1 MQSSSS
7 ALTRWLARSS
17 SLWFM
22 LYAVTASFCLYSC
35 AFAYRKTF
43 AVATFEGM
51 ELWGVDY
58 KVWLITSQVLGYMTS
73 KFIGIKYVSEATA
86 NRRGPAILLMIA
98 IAMAAL
104 FLFAVTPAP
113 YNIIFMYFNGL
124 PLGMV
129 WGLVFG
135 YLEGRRFT
143 EVLGAGV
150 SASFIF
156 ASGFAKS
163 VGSFVMLEWGVS
175 QFWMP
180 FVVACL
186 FTLPL
191 LFFLWM
197 LNQLPPPSEKD
208 EALRTR
214 REPMD
219 GKSRRQFFATFAPGL
234 VLLIVAYV
242 GLTAFREFR
251 DNFMAEIW
259 TSLGYGDSS
268 AIFAYT
274 ETPVALITLVV
285 CASVVFI
292 KNNKTA
298 LVVNHLIVLAG
309 MVLVGV
315 ATLGFQNQLVSAPV
329 WMLLVGL
336 GLYLGYVPFNSIFF
350 DRLIAAFRYISN
362 VGFLIYLADSFGY
375 LGSVGVLFFKEFS
388 FAEVTWLDF
397 FITSGYILSVTGS
410 LFMLLSLV
418 YFERKHRVV
427 LGSGKTSL
435 APRWKGAVW

>member
-1 MQSSSS
+1 MLMPAKNSVVTQWLSKTSSI
-7 ALTRWLARSS
+7 
-17 SLWFM
+17 WFM
-22 LYAVTASFCLYSC
+22 LYAVSASFCLYSC

-43 AVATFEGM
+43 TVATFEGL
-51 ELWGVDY
+51 EFWGIDY

-73 KFIGIKYVSEATA
+73 KFLGIKYVSEATA
-86 NRRGPAILLMIA
+86 GRRGIGILLMIGA
-98 IAMAAL
+98 AMLAL

-163 VGSFVMLEWGVS
+163 IGSFVMIGWGVS

-191 LFFLWM
+191 LMFLWM
-197 LNQLPPPSEKD
+197 LNQLPPPSAAD

-219 GKSRRQFFATFAPGL
+219 AGMRKHFFTTFAPGL
-234 VLLIVAYV
+234 LLLIAAYV

-259 TSLGYGDSS
+259 NSLGYGSS
-268 AIFAYT
+268 SSIFAYT
-274 ETPVALITLVV
+274 ETPVALITLVI
-285 CASVVFI
+285 CGSVVLV

-298 LVVNHLIVLAG
+298 LVVNHLIVIVG
-309 MVLVGV
+309 MVLTGV
-315 ATLGFQNQLVSAPV
+315 ATLFFQTGLLEAPI

-350 DRLIAAFRYISN
+350 DRLIAAFKYVSN

-388 FAEVTWLDF
+388 YADLSWLTF
-397 FITSGYILSVTGS
+397 FINSGYILSVSGT
-410 LFMLLSLV
+410 LFMSISLV
-418 YFERKHRVV
+418 YFLRKHQR
-427 LGSGKTSL
+427 
-435 APRWKGAVW
+435 

>member
-1 MQSSSS
+1 MFMPAKNSVVTQWLSKTSSI
-7 ALTRWLARSS
+7 
-17 SLWFM
+17 WFM
-22 LYAVTASFCLYSC
+22 LYAVSASFCLYSC

-43 AVATFEGM
+43 TVATFEGL
-51 ELWGVDY
+51 EFWGIDY

-73 KFIGIKYVSEATA
+73 KFLGIKYVSEATA
-86 NRRGPAILLMIA
+86 GRRGIGILLMIA
-98 IAMAAL
+98 IAMLAL
-104 FLFAVTPAP
+104 FLFAITPAP

-163 VGSFVMLEWGVS
+163 IGSFVMIGWGVS

-191 LFFLWM
+191 LLFLWM
-197 LNQLPPPSEKD
+197 LDQLPPPSAAD

-219 GKSRRQFFATFAPGL
+219 AGMRKHFFVTFAPGL
-234 VLLIVAYV
+234 VLLIAAYV

-259 TSLGYGDSS
+259 NSLGYGSS
-268 AIFAYT
+268 SSIFAYT
-274 ETPVALITLVV
+274 ETPVALITLVI
-285 CASVVFI
+285 CGSVVLV

-298 LVVNHLIVLAG
+298 LVVNHLIVIAG
-309 MVLVGV
+309 MALTGI
-315 ATLGFQNQLVSAPV
+315 ATLFFQSGLLEAPI

-350 DRLIAAFRYISN
+350 DRLIAAFKYVSN

-388 FAEVTWLDF
+388 YADLSWLTF
-397 FITSGYILSVTGS
+397 FINSGYILSVSGT
-410 LFMLLSLV
+410 LFMTISLV
-418 YFERKHRVV
+418 YFLRKQGRV
-427 LGSGKTSL
+427 L
-435 APRWKGAVW
+435 

>member
-1 MQSSSS
+1 MPAKNSVVTQ
-7 ALTRWLARSS
+7 WLAKTSS
-17 SLWFM
+17 IWFM
-22 LYAVTASFCLYSC
+22 LYAVSASFCLYSC

-43 AVATFEGM
+43 TVATFEGL
-51 ELWGVDY
+51 EFWGIDY

-73 KFIGIKYVSEATA
+73 KFLGIKYVSEATA
-86 NRRGPAILLMIA
+86 GRRGIGILAMIGV
-98 IAMAAL
+98 AMLAL
-104 FLFAVTPAP
+104 FLFAITPAP

-163 VGSFVMLEWGVS
+163 IGSFVMIGWGVS

-191 LFFLWM
+191 LLFLWM
-197 LNQLPPPSEKD
+197 LNQLPPPSAAD

-219 GKSRRQFFATFAPGL
+219 AGMRKHFFATFAPGL
-234 VLLIVAYV
+234 VLLIAAYV

-259 TSLGYGDSS
+259 NSLGYGGSS

-274 ETPVALITLVV
+274 ETPVALITLVI
-285 CASVVFI
+285 CGSVVLV

-298 LVVNHLIVLAG
+298 LVVNHLIVIAG
-309 MVLVGV
+309 MALTGV
-315 ATLGFQNQLVSAPV
+315 ATLFFQSGLLEAPI

-350 DRLIAAFRYISN
+350 DRLIAAFKYVSN

-388 FAEVTWLDF
+388 YADLSWLTF
-397 FITSGYILSVTGS
+397 FINSGYILSISGT
-410 LFMLLSLV
+410 LFMSISLM
-418 YFERKHRVV
+418 YFLRKQRN
-427 LGSGKTSL
+427 
-435 APRWKGAVW
+435 GA